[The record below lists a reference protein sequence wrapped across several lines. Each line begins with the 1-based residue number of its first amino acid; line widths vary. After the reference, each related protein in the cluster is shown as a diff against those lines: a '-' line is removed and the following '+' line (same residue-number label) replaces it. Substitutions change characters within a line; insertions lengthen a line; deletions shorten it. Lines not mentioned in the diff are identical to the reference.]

1 MGKITTEELEKI
13 NQVKQETMDV
23 VYALGELE
31 FQKTTLDLLSEDLKK
46 RVKEVKTKE
55 AQLLADLKTKYGN
68 VNINIETGEF

>member
-13 NQVKQETMDV
+13 NQVKQETMEV

-55 AQLLADLKTKYGN
+55 AQLLTDLKTKYGN

>member
-13 NQVKQETMDV
+13 NQVKQETMEV

>member
-1 MGKITTEELEKI
+1 MGKITTEELEAI
-13 NQVKQETMDV
+13 NQVKQETMEV
-23 VYALGELE
+23 AYALGELE